1 MEADRREFQK
11 MLKMGYPAPR
21 RTVIVDLASPNILA
35 LLSTALAAIN
45 RRWSWRNVRK
55 HRELDSLEPLA
66 TRSEYPCIVL
76 FRSHEVG
83 ETADR

>member
-1 MEADRREFQK
+1 MKADRREFQS

-45 RRWSWRNVRK
+45 RRWSWRKGRK
-55 HRELDSLEPLA
+55 HRELDFLGPLA
-66 TRSEYPCIVL
+66 TQSEYPWTGSFKSL
-76 FRSHEVG
+76 EKWKKR
-83 ETADR
+83 